1 MSNLIPKASQFGRS
15 MGRKSGVR
23 QEGAGKSMAG
33 RDVRK
38 VSGDH

>member
-1 MSNLIPKASQFGRS
+1 MSNLDSKTSQLDPRLGRRS
-15 MGRKSGVR
+15 NVR

-38 VSGDH
+38 VSGDD